1 MNLHGAETLS
11 AAAKRKL
18 APLARENRPAR
29 PTIIAVGGQSASGP
43 SGTGKTLAAEVIA
56 HLGKPVLRPDKFIG
70 ETEKNLD
77 SLFARAESTGSVLF
91 FDEADALFGRRS
103 SVNSA
108 HDRFS
113 NEDVKLLLEAMGS
126 RGIIAVLTGLRAA
139 KPGSA
144 AAARCRWIDIP

>member
-29 PTIIAVGGQSASGP
+29 PTIVAVGGHSASGP

-56 HLGKPVLRPDKFIG
+56 HLGKPVLRPEKFAV
-70 ETEKNLD
+70 ETEKYLD
-77 SLFARAESTGSVLF
+77 SLFARAESTGSVLL
-91 FDEADALFGRRS
+91 FDEADALFGKRS
-103 SVNSA
+103 SIDSA
-108 HDRFS
+108 HGRYS
-113 NEDVKLLLEAMGS
+113 NEDVKFLLEAMGV
-126 RGIIAVLTGLRAA
+126 RGIIAVLTGLRVA
-139 KPGSA
+139 KPSPA